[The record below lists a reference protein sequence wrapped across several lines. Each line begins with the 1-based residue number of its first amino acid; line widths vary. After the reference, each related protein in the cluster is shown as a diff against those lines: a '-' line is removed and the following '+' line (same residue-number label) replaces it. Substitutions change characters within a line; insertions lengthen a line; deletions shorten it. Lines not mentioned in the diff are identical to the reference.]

1 MVEDVAVMPSGGTLL
16 TGREA
21 VREALAA
28 SFADPDFITFRRAA
42 DRIVPSAE
50 SGTAQE
56 SGRWKGLWK
65 AGRGRSAIGGSY
77 TAEWHFDGERWLI
90 LAETFLPDDHAY

>member
-1 MVEDVAVMPSGGTLL
+1 MPSGGTRL
-16 TGREA
+16 TGRSA

-28 SFADPDFITFRRAA
+28 NFADPDFITFRRAA
-42 DRIVPSAE
+42 DRIVIDPEGGA
-50 SGTAQE
+50 AQE

-65 AGRGRSAIGGSY
+65 NGRGRSALGGSY

-90 LAETFLPDDHAY
+90 FAEAFIPEKSAD